1 MLEPG
6 QVEELKQLMAL
17 LPCLVLKYKPVEEM
31 KKERNAAMEAR
42 AADELTSKNNGE
54 AFPSLRRTDS
64 DGFSDITLPINNER
78 VGRREFAK
86 DVDCESFHSVTLP
99 SSE

>member
-1 MLEPG
+1 
-6 QVEELKQLMAL
+6 MAL